1 MDAANGS
8 ASGVLEGAPAGVR
21 SQAARI
27 AMWAILA
34 VHAALLVWSLPDYRV
49 SIDSGYH
56 VSLARLYAEHGA
68 VFWDPINYGP
78 GGRPNLQGPA
88 LHMAIAWLGRLFGG
102 LFGGFFAGA
111 GDAYVLANAVLAVLQ
126 WAAAMGT
133 AVSFGRRYGGDWG
146 ALFAA
151 ALISGNVLAAGSFA
165 VGIPS
170 GWIFILA
177 PWAIHFF
184 LADRLALAILCTSL
198 AIYCHLGGYATVPVG
213 VLAAALLARRWRG
226 LLVVGA
232 GTVLLTAPYT
242 VHFLRYRSWY
252 RGEHGHVAVG
262 FAPLIYVLAVP
273 GLIWLLR
280 RPQHHVFLLAW
291 FVAPAAWLLQDYTRF
306 LAQATLSMAVAG
318 GVWAAVARGWLGER
332 GHRRWAAAGATVLVA
347 LTIVP
352 SPLNF
357 PSLAAEGAWA
367 AGVRYPRALD
377 WPEARVIAGVIQ
389 SAGLAGRLVNAYNP
403 SECIRFAV
411 YAPLRFE
418 KGHWVEVQPRHDPA
432 NDLSAGAKVYVLPLA
447 PNDPTLLDLQRRGL
461 LTVHGG
467 SAIDSVV
474 TLAPAPP
481 PIAVAAPVVGPI
493 LSREAS
499 WLAAHA
505 ENNQLAP
512 LAVVLSRQR
521 LAAWRRA
528 HLEQRT
534 HAGRLELATALY
546 AYTLEPAAP
555 DVASG
560 LRGAVRGFGSLAN
573 FLGDEEAIG
582 FVDDAHHQRLRENL
596 AAVAAAAARLA
607 PTPAGAGPLSEALDR
622 LFDQY
627 FTAA

>member
-1 MDAANGS
+1 
-8 ASGVLEGAPAGVR
+8 
-21 SQAARI
+21 
-27 AMWAILA
+27 MWAILG
-34 VHAALLVWSLPDYRV
+34 VHAALLLWSLPDYRV

-56 VSLARLYAEHGA
+56 VSLARLYAEHGSA
-68 VFWDPINYGP
+68 FWDPINYGP

-88 LHMAIAWLGRLFGG
+88 LHMAIALLGRLFGAVS
-102 LFGGFFAGA
+102 GGDGGS

-126 WAAAMGT
+126 WAAAMFT
-133 AVSFGRRYGGDWG
+133 AVFFGRRYGGDWG

-165 VGIPS
+165 AGIPS

-184 LADRLALAILCTSL
+184 LAERLALAALATSL

-213 VLAAALLARRWRG
+213 VLAAALLARRWRAL
-226 LLVVGA
+226 LLVGL
-232 GTVLLTAPYT
+232 GTALLTAPYT
-242 VHFLRYRSWY
+242 VHFLRYRAWY
-252 RGEHGHVAVG
+252 RGEHGHVAVS
-262 FAPLIYVLAVP
+262 FAPLIYLLALP

-280 RPQHHVFLLAW
+280 RPKQQVFLLAW

-306 LAQATLSMAVAG
+306 LAQATLSMAVVG
-318 GVWAAVARGWLGER
+318 GVWAAAVHGWLSGRAHR
-332 GHRRWAAAGATVLVA
+332 GWAAAGATVLVA
-347 LTIVP
+347 LTILP

-367 AGVRYPRALD
+367 AGVRYPRPLD
-377 WPEARVIAGVIQ
+377 WQEARVIAGVLRT
-389 SAGLAGRLVNAYNP
+389 SGLASRLVNAYNP
-403 SECIRFAV
+403 SECSGFAV

-447 PNDPTLLDLQRRGL
+447 PADPTLLDLERRGL
-461 LTVHGG
+461 VAVHGG
-467 SAIDSVV
+467 SAIDTVV
-474 TLAPAPP
+474 TLTPAPP
-481 PIAVAAPVVGPI
+481 PLAAVAPLAGPI

-505 ENNQLAP
+505 ENNRLAP
-512 LAVVLSRQR
+512 VDVALSPDR

-534 HAGRLELATALY
+534 HAGRLELAMALY
-546 AYTLEPAAP
+546 AYALEPAAP

-582 FVDDAHHQRLRENL
+582 FVDDAHHQRLRQNLATL
-596 AAVAAAAARLA
+596 AAVAARLGPA
-607 PTPAGAGPLSEALDR
+607 PADAGSLSAALDR